1 MIGYAK
7 QKSNSVWL
15 YDETG
20 KPLFNKCGELVGYT
34 SNTVSVKSN
43 TGCVWTYDCS
53 GRVLFSR

>member
-7 QKSNSVWL
+7 QKGNSVWL

-43 TGCVWTYDCS
+43 TGCVWIYDCS
-53 GRVLFSR
+53 GCVLFSR

>member
-1 MIGYAK
+1 MIAYVK
-7 QKSNSVWL
+7 KSYNSVWV

-20 KPLFNKCGELVGYT
+20 KPLFNKCGELVAYT

>member
-7 QKSNSVWL
+7 QKGNSVWL